1 MSHDSGDAEY
11 SIAAVSKLTGV
22 SCHALRVWER
32 RYGFPV
38 PGRSASG
45 HRRYGRDEVRMIRR
59 LSELAHGGQS
69 IGELIAEFRDGRLV
83 REVETVAERQD
94 NDEGIVTEMVDRVT
108 AGDLAGGDALFDR
121 LGEQMETEGLL
132 ARIVGPSLTE
142 VGDRWFRRECEIYQ
156 ERWVSGF
163 YRNKLRVMIEE
174 ARKANVIP
182 THTAIIGMVQGDRHS
197 GGILILNVLL
207 ERSGWRVFNLGVDV
221 PICEFQKAVTS
232 VGPDALGLS
241 FVLSRNINKHFREL
255 AQIRGLPIFVG
266 GRSILNYQSLARR
279 HGLIPTPGPVLSA
292 MAQWRTL
299 YDEWVQRNDGTF
311 VRERFV
317 GSAGHTPAVA
327 TQANDVGD
335 APEIGARRRVR

>member
-1 MSHDSGDAEY
+1 MSNASGDAEY

-38 PGRSASG
+38 PDRSPSG
-45 HRRYGRDEVRMIRR
+45 HRRYGRDQVRMIRR
-59 LSELAHGGQS
+59 LAELAHGGRS

-83 REVETVAERQD
+83 REVETVAECRD
-94 NDEGIVTEMVDRVT
+94 NDEGIVTELVDRLT
-108 AGDLAGGDALFDR
+108 AGDLAGSDALFDR

-132 ARIVGPSLTE
+132 SRIVGPSLTE

-163 YRNKLRVMIEE
+163 FRNKLRMMIEE
-174 ARKANVIP
+174 ARKDNVTP

-221 PICEFQKAVTS
+221 PVCEFRKAVSS
-232 VGPDALGLS
+232 VGPDAMGLS
-241 FVLSRNINKHFREL
+241 FVLSRNINKRFREL

-266 GRSILNYQSLARR
+266 GRSILNYRNLARR
-279 HGLIPTPGPVLSA
+279 HGLIPTPGPVSSA

-299 YDEWVQRNDGTF
+299 YNEWVHMNDGTF
-311 VRERFV
+311 IRRNFV
-317 GSAGHTPAVA
+317 GSAGHPPPVA
-327 TQANDVGD
+327 TRANDVGD
-335 APEIGARRRVR
+335 APEIGVRRRV